1 MKTFEEK
8 FTAWVDGKLTGQEL
22 VEFEA
27 SLPDRAAAEAEKR
40 ALLKLSAFLKQELA
54 PHPFANEE
62 FFSHQIS
69 QHIARHQS
77 GQDRHVGRS
86 TWWTVPRLAWAGAAA
101 VAMFILFS
109 VIFVREESP
118 ESPSPYLTQVL
129 NARVDP
135 TENPNATITMF
146 DRQNDGDERV
156 TVLWTEGLKSLPA
169 EFAQK

>member
-1 MKTFEEK
+1 MKRFEEK
-8 FTAWVDGKLTGQEL
+8 FTAWVDGQLTGKEL

-40 ALLKLSAFLKQELA
+40 ALLKLGAFLKAELA
-54 PHPFANEE
+54 PQPFANAE

-69 QHIARHQS
+69 EHIARHQS
-77 GQDRHVGRS
+77 GQDRQSTRS
-86 TWWTVPRLAWAGAAA
+86 TWWTVPRLAWCGAAA
-101 VAMFILFS
+101 VATFILFS
-109 VIFVREESP
+109 VIFVHEESP

-146 DRQNDGDERV
+146 EKQQDGDERV
-156 TVLWTEGLKSLPA
+156 TVLWTEGLKSLPT